1 MSVQQPS
8 RTSVRNT
15 VQVTAPARLHM
26 GFVNPTAGAD
36 RQFGSIG
43 VALQAPGTRIMLRA
57 SATAT
62 ASGPDAERA
71 LSWLYRAARI
81 FGFPPRAHV
90 EVQQVIP
97 AHVGLG
103 SGTQLALAVGVGLA
117 RLYGSTDSVRQI
129 ALVTERGTR
138 SGIGVA
144 AFEQGG
150 FLVDGGR
157 GSCNAVPPLIARL
170 PFPES
175 WRIILA
181 FDAAMQGLHGQQELD
196 AFDALP
202 GFAEASVAHLAR
214 MVLTHILPAVAEQD
228 LPRFGAAVTE
238 LQQRVGD
245 HFAPAQGGRFASGAV
260 ADALAYLGNAGAT
273 ALGQS
278 SWGTGFCVVDGQDQA
293 ERLVAAAGQHL
304 SRHAGLRFL
313 VARARNVGATVTE
326 GCAGAVERPGRAQI

>member
-8 RTSVRNT
+8 RNFVRNT
-15 VQVTAPARLHM
+15 VQITAPARLHM
-26 GFVNPTAGAD
+26 GFVNPTAGPG

-43 VALQAPGTRIMLRA
+43 IALQAPSTRVVLRA

-71 LSWLYRAARI
+71 LSWLYRAAHI
-81 FGFPPRAHV
+81 LGFPPRAHV

-117 RLYGSTDSVRQI
+117 RLYGNTDSVRQI

-157 GSCNAVPPLIARL
+157 GSCDAVPPLIARL
-170 PFPES
+170 PFPDS

-181 FDAAMQGLHGQQELD
+181 FDAASQGLHGKQELD
-196 AFDALP
+196 AFDTLP
-202 GFAEASVAHLAR
+202 EFAEASVAHLAR
-214 MVLTHILPAVAEQD
+214 LVLTRILPAVAEKD
-228 LPRFGAAVTE
+228 LPVFGAAVTE
-238 LQQRVGD
+238 LQQCVGD
-245 HFAPAQGGRFASGAV
+245 HFAPAQGGRFASAAV
-260 ADALAYLGNAGAT
+260 ADALACLGDAGAT

-278 SWGTGFCVVDGQDQA
+278 SWGTGFCVVDGQEYAQ
-293 ERLVAAAGQHL
+293 RLVSAAGQQL
-304 SRHAGLRFL
+304 SRHTGLRFL

-326 GCAGAVERPGRAQI
+326 ACAGATDHPERAQI